1 VRIIL
6 TTAGLALRV
15 QPGDYF
21 GQAELESRVIKQKTF
36 RNQFLQS
43 ALAQTKEHCAQQKAS
58 PDND

>member
-6 TTAGLALRV
+6 TTAGLALCV

-21 GQAELESRVIKQKTF
+21 GQAELESRVIKQKAF

-43 ALAQTKEHCAQQKAS
+43 ALSQTT
-58 PDND
+58 